1 MKVLRTLIEYSSKLY
16 PDKLRDIKNP
26 PSRLYVEG
34 NPEILNEIG
43 IAVIG
48 SRTNTQYGEKMCKK
62 FVKKLVE
69 YNVNIISGLAHGI
82 DTIAHKTCL
91 KNAGKTIAVLP
102 CGLDNIYPI
111 ENRELAQAIIDNG
124 GAIIS
129 EYENDVK
136 ADSKKFLERNR
147 IVAGLGIGTLVV
159 EAGHRSGTSVT
170 ARYTEEAGKP
180 VFCIPSSLENI
191 KGKTTNELIQ
201 DGSKLVTDAGDILIY
216 YPNIIFEQRVEE
228 NKNIYLDIST
238 ELLSVY
244 KVINNIPQD
253 VNEIARKTGL
263 SIGDVNYKIMMLQLE
278 DKIIELPGQ
287 RFVLKEDE
295 DI

>member
-1 MKVLRTLIEYSSKLY
+1 MKTIVEYSSDIY
-16 PDKLRDIKNP
+16 PERLRHINKP

-34 NPEILNEIG
+34 NPQILNEIG
-43 IAVIG
+43 ISVVG
-48 SRTNTQYGEKMCKK
+48 SRTNTQYGERMCKK

-69 YNVNIISGLAHGI
+69 YNVNIISGLAYGI

-124 GAIIS
+124 GVIIS
-129 EYENDVK
+129 EYENNVK

-170 ARYTEEAGKP
+170 ARYTEEVGKP

-201 DGSKLVTDAGDILIY
+201 NGAKLVTDATDILIY
-216 YPNIIFEQRVEE
+216 YPDIIFKQRMKET
-228 NKNIYLDIST
+228 KNICLDIPAD
-238 ELLSVY
+238 LLNVY
-244 KVINNIPQD
+244 KVISKNPQD
-253 VNEIARKTGL
+253 VNEIARKAGL
-263 SIGDVNYKIMMLQLE
+263 PIGDVNYKIMMLQLD
-278 DKIIELPGQ
+278 DKISELPGQ
-287 RFVLKEDE
+287 RFVIKDDD